1 VRDELELDDP
11 AAARALFDP
20 VRHRIFGL
28 LRTPRSVPEL
38 ASELG
43 MPSNRLYYHVR
54 RLTECGLV
62 QQVETRTSG
71 RHNERVFERTADR
84 ITFSG
89 ELDLAGESP
98 LRGIVDELERGLRS
112 VAPDDPA
119 SVSYHVLTVTPDRAR
134 ELEGRLRDL
143 IVSYDDRSRSASA
156 RRFAVLGALTPLPDE
171 PA

>member
-1 VRDELELDDP
+1 MRDELELDDP

-28 LRTPRSVPEL
+28 LRTPHSVPEL

-43 MPSNRLYYHVR
+43 LPANRLYYHVR
-54 RLTECGLV
+54 RLTDCGLV
-62 QQVETRTSG
+62 QQVDTRSSG

-89 ELDLAGESP
+89 ELDLGGESP

-119 SVSYHVLTVTPDRAR
+119 SVSYHVVTVTPGRAR
-134 ELEGRLRDL
+134 ELESRLREL

-156 RRFAVLGALTPLPDE
+156 RRFAVLGALTPLPE
-171 PA
+171 ESA

>member
-11 AAARALFDP
+11 AAAKALIDP

-38 ASELG
+38 ANELA
-43 MPSNRLYYHVR
+43 MPANRLYYHVR
-54 RLTECGLV
+54 RLAECGLV
-62 QQVETRTSG
+62 HQVDTRTTG
-71 RHNERVFERTADR
+71 RHNERVFERTAAR

-89 ELDLAGESP
+89 DLDLAGESP

-112 VAPDDPA
+112 VEPGDPA
-119 SVSYHVLTVTPDRAR
+119 SVSYHVVTVTPDRAR
-134 ELEGRLRDL
+134 ELEDHLREL

-156 RRFAVLGALTPLPDE
+156 RRFGVLGALSPLPDE
-171 PA
+171 SA

>member
-11 AAARALFDP
+11 AAAKALFDP
-20 VRHRIFGL
+20 VRHRVFGL

-38 ASELG
+38 AQELG
-43 MPSNRLYYHVR
+43 IPANRLYCHVR

-62 QQVETRTSG
+62 QQVDTRTAG
-71 RHNERVFERTADR
+71 RHNERVFERTAER

-98 LRGIVDELERGLRS
+98 LRGMVDELERGLRS
-112 VAPDDPA
+112 VEADDPA
-119 SVSYHVLTVTPDRAR
+119 SVSYHVVTVTPERAR
-134 ELEGRLRDL
+134 ELEAQLRDL
-143 IVSYDDRSRSASA
+143 IVSYDDRSRSTGA

-171 PA
+171 SA